1 MELSHLP
8 FLNIFNWI
16 NKGNFK
22 SVLMHLYKLCFGL
35 FGWVFFHISR
45 YRYFHS
51 ISLQK
56 TAMLIKWKEVT
67 QNLLSNREWHLW
79 EKEKENKHRDTQKT
93 KRSLEEIDWY
103 DEDGGKG
110 KIRGLSVVHLARW
123 EGNPK
128 P

>member
-1 MELSHLP
+1 
-8 FLNIFNWI
+8 
-16 NKGNFK
+16 
-22 SVLMHLYKLCFGL
+22 MHLYKLCLDL